1 MIALVLTMLR
11 ARRGQALTL
20 ALLALFAVAAT
31 VAAPAYGLAVDKAI
45 VRAECFHETYGLALM
60 ASVVIVFAAYGC
72 LTENRDRV
80 QMTS

>member
-45 VRAECFHETYGLALM
+45 VRAEVGTATP
-60 ASVVIVFAAYGC
+60 S
-72 LTENRDRV
+72 
-80 QMTS
+80 